1 MFNLPVFVPGGIAC
15 EGQSSLR
22 HAAGL
27 TLNKHNS
34 NGQPDPRPPPQL
46 PGTQGHTA
54 QCLLCWSPSRS
65 FYPPTVTM
73 VGVYFFPRSWGGA
86 GFWEKMA
93 VTQEG

>member
-27 TLNKHNS
+27 TLNKQNS

-46 PGTQGHTA
+46 PGTQGHA
-54 QCLLCWSPSRS
+54 ARAFSAGAPPAPFILQLLQWWVPIS
-65 FYPPTVTM
+65 
-73 VGVYFFPRSWGGA
+73 FPRSWVGA